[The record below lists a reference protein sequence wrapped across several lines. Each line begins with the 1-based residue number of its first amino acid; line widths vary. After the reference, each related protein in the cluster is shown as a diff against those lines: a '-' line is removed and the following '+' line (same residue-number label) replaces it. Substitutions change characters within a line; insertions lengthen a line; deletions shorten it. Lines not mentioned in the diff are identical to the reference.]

1 MDTPMIELSGLALE
15 KGGTR
20 ILRGIDLAI
29 AKGEFVA
36 VIGASGAG
44 KTSLLRC
51 INALVPDFTGSVL
64 IGGQDT
70 AGLSH
75 QQLRRGIGYVLQ
87 NIGLF
92 PHRTVAENIGMPSRI
107 AGRRRHDEARVAE
120 LLDMM
125 ELPADMA
132 RRYPAELSGGQAQRV
147 AIARALYSRPAL
159 MLLDEPFGALDPA
172 TRASLGEAYRKRHDV
187 AGLTSVM
194 VTHDVAEALALADR
208 VLVMHGGKA
217 IAFAPPAQLAASGDA
232 AVRALVDPPLRQARA
247 LLDLKGGA

>member
-1 MDTPMIELSGLALE
+1 MDAPIIQLRGLALE

-20 ILRGIDLAI
+20 ILRGIDLEI

-36 VIGASGAG
+36 VIGSSGAG

-51 INALVPDFTGSVL
+51 INALVPDYTGTVL
-64 IGGQDT
+64 IGGRDT
-70 AGLSH
+70 AALSR

-107 AGRRRHDEARVAE
+107 AGRRRHDDARIAE
-120 LLDMM
+120 LLAMM

-132 RRYPAELSGGQAQRV
+132 QRYPAELSGGQAQRV

-172 TRASLGEAYRKRHDV
+172 TRASLGEAYRRRHDE

-208 VLVMHGGKA
+208 VLVLDHGA
-217 IAFAPPAQLAASGDA
+217 VIAFAAPAQLAASSDA
-232 AVRALVDPPLRQARA
+232 AVGALVDPPLRQAEA
-247 LLDLKGGA
+247 LLALKGGA